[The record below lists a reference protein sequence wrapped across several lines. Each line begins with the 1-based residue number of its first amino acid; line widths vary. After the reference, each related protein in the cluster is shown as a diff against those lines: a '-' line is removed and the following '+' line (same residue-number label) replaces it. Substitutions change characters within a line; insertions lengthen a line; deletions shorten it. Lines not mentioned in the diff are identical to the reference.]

1 MPHSR
6 RSLRS
11 PRTEVLAHLHQ
22 LERLC
27 RGYERERG
35 LASFGTLA
43 QLLASIAGAFGQG
56 GTEALWLFEIATLTR
71 RHAEASVLRRVR
83 GVTAKAGRS

>member
-1 MPHSR
+1 MAHSR
-6 RSLRS
+6 RSLRN
-11 PRTEVLAHLHQ
+11 PRADVLAHLHQ

-43 QLLASIAGAFGQG
+43 RLLASIAGAFGQG
-56 GTEALWLFEIATLTR
+56 GHEALWLFEIATLTR
-71 RHAEASVLRRVR
+71 RQAEASVLRRLR
-83 GVTAKAGRS
+83 AIAANGGRA